1 MQIHLAKKRR
11 EKKILYKIKLIH
23 FNTASVLI
31 RLSLLFLL
39 QALRANV
46 KLCFD
51 ALFDSSSA
59 EMNKLGAAKCRSD
72 FTSKRTVG
80 AAIYS

>member
-46 KLCFD
+46 K
-51 ALFDSSSA
+51 
-59 EMNKLGAAKCRSD
+59 
-72 FTSKRTVG
+72 
-80 AAIYS
+80 